1 MHTVRLAAV
10 SVCSFLLTGAE
21 ARAAD
26 WPGFLGPNRDGCS
39 TETGL
44 LKQWP
49 QEGPALK
56 WKNEA
61 VGPGWS
67 SVAVASGCVYTTG
80 NEGDNQMLICLDA
93 ATGKEKWRGAQGP
106 KASNDGYSGA
116 RSTPTV
122 DGDRVYVTGGDGL
135 FTCHQTATGKIL
147 WKHNMLRELGGK
159 VGDWI
164 YAESPLIFGRLA
176 IVTPGGPHALAA
188 FDKTTGAPAWK
199 SDISATAGYSSC
211 VTITQH
217 GNTVIANGT
226 QSGLLFVDAKTGKEI
241 YRNPFADGNVA
252 NTPTP
257 AYSDGYLFWAV
268 GYNKGGICLKIG
280 QTGGKWTFDEAWTTR
295 DFNCHPGNYVV
306 AKGRVYGKG
315 RGGLICADLKT
326 GKVLWQERGG
336 AGQVCWADG
345 MLYSLADSG
354 GALTLLDA
362 AAESNRVKGSIK
374 LAGEGNSW
382 SHPAIA
388 NGCLYVR
395 YDTNL
400 YCFDIRAK

>member
-1 MHTVRLAAV
+1 MRIARLDV
-10 SVCSFLLTGAE
+10 LSVFSVFLIGAE

-49 QEGPALK
+49 QEGPALR
-56 WKNEA
+56 WKSEA
-61 VGPGWS
+61 IGPGWS
-67 SVAVASGCVYTTG
+67 SVAIAGGSAYTTG

-93 ATGKEKWRGAQGP
+93 ATGKEKWRVVQGP
-106 KASNDGYSGA
+106 KASNGGYSGA

-135 FTCHQTATGKIL
+135 FTCHQVADGKML
-147 WKHNMLRELGGK
+147 WKHDMQRELGGR

-164 YAESPLIFGRLA
+164 YSESVLILGRLA
-176 IVTPGGPHALAA
+176 IVTPGGSHAFTA

-199 SDISATAGYSSC
+199 SDASAVAGYSSC
-211 VTITQH
+211 VPITLH
-217 GNTVIANGT
+217 GTTAIVNGT
-226 QSGLLFVDAKTGKEI
+226 QSGLIFVDAKTGKEI

-268 GYNKGGICLKIG
+268 GYNKGGRCLKVG
-280 QTGGKWTFDEAWTTR
+280 QTGGKWTFDEAWTTH

-306 AKGRVYGKG
+306 VKDRVYGKG
-315 RGGLICADLKT
+315 RGGLVCADLKT
-326 GKVLWQERGG
+326 GKILWQERGG

-354 GALTLLDA
+354 GALTLLDP
-362 AAESNRVKGSIK
+362 AAENSRVKGSIK
-374 LAGEGNSW
+374 VAGNGNSW

-395 YDTNL
+395 FDTNL